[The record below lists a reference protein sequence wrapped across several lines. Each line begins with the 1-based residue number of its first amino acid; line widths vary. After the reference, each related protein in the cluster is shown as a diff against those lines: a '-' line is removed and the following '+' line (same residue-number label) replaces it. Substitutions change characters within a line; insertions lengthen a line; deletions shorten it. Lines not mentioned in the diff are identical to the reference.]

1 MRWIIV
7 PVACALVAGCAPYS
21 SYPPVEET
29 SGLTHP
35 TFEPVPTIIA
45 TAIEWG
51 RERERGAVAEGPLGF
66 MLPRDSSEITYE
78 KIEKR
83 LEGSQRASEGE
94 AAIAVRSVRVRGFD
108 ATVDVSVPREQ
119 GEPLLYTLNLKSK
132 PFQKW
137 EVTSHR
143 RWRFHETDIA
153 AVEHSVPL
161 DAAVQADPESA
172 GE

>member
-29 SGLTHP
+29 SGFTHP
-35 TFEPVPTIIA
+35 NFEPVPTIVV
-45 TAIEWG
+45 TALEWG
-51 RERERGAVAEGPLGF
+51 RDRERGEIAEQPLAF
-66 MLPRDSSEITYE
+66 SLPRDSSDTTYE
-78 KIEKR
+78 KITQKI
-83 LEGSQRASEGE
+83 EGSRRAEGDE
-94 AAIAVRSVRVRGFD
+94 PAIAIRSVRVRGFD
-108 ATVDVSVPREQ
+108 AFVDIAVPRDR
-119 GEPLLYTLNLKSK
+119 GEPLLYTLDLKSK

-137 EVTSHR
+137 EVVAHR

-153 AVEHSVPL
+153 AVEHTLPDDTSAQV
-161 DAAVQADPESA
+161 DTDVQ